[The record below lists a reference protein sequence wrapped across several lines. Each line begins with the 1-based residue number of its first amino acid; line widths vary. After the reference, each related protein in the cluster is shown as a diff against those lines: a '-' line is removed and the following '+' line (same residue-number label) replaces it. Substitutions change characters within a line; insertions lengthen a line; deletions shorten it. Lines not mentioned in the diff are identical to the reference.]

1 MYTAFHQELAR
12 SRQADLLREARMA
25 HLAAAVKAEKTGP
38 GMLEKLAGQLPHRR
52 RLHAPAFGLAR

>member
-1 MYTAFHQELAR
+1 MHPAFHQEIAR

-25 HLAAAVKAEKTGP
+25 HLAAEVKAEKTEP
-38 GMLEKLAGQLPHRR
+38 GMLEKLAGRLPHRR